1 MDSVTQA
8 ALGAAIGGAILGKR
22 LGRKAILMGAVLGT
36 LPDLDVML
44 DYGDAVANVTEHRG
58 FSHSLFVL
66 TGLATIVA
74 LLCQR
79 FIPARD
85 ISLGRWWCFFV
96 LCLTTH
102 PVLDSFTTY
111 GTQLFWPLDMP
122 PIAWPIVFIIDP
134 FYTLPLLVALT
145 IAIAAKKVRRA
156 CTIGLVVSSM
166 YLLLAAGAKW
176 SVEQRLTPAL
186 ADAGL
191 QAAPVLIQPTPFN
204 IALWRATVI
213 DGDRYFE
220 SLISVFDN
228 QDAPTLEAIK
238 RNVALEESVL
248 ASPLGQRLTWFTG
261 PFLRYDTLL
270 IDGQE
275 TLIATDIR
283 LGFPGFHPFS
293 FTLAT
298 WKDGS
303 WHPADISEQLETSR
317 EPRLEILSRLA
328 ARAIGDNTALC
339 ASDFIEA
346 QWRAE
351 PSLYRC

>member
-1 MDSVTQA
+1 MDSITQA
-8 ALGAAIGGAILGKR
+8 TLGAAIGGAVLGKR
-22 LGRKAILMGAVLGT
+22 LGRKAVFIGALLGT
-36 LPDLDVML
+36 LPDLDVVL

-66 TGLATIVA
+66 TGLATVFA
-74 LLCQR
+74 LLCHR
-79 FIPARD
+79 FAPARD

-134 FYTLPLLVALT
+134 FYTLPLLLALI
-145 IAIAAKKVRRA
+145 IAIATKKVRRA
-156 CTIGLVVSSM
+156 CTIGLAISSL
-166 YLLLAAGAKW
+166 YLLLAAGTKW
-176 SVEQRLTPAL
+176 SIEQRLAPAL

-191 QAAPVLIQPTPFN
+191 QAAPILIQPTPFN
-204 IALWRATVI
+204 IALWRATII

-220 SLISVFDN
+220 SLISVFDG
-228 QDAPTLEAIK
+228 QREPIFEPIK
-238 RNVALEESVL
+238 RNVALEESAL
-248 ASPLGQRLTWFTG
+248 AEPLGQRLVWFTG
-261 PFLRYDTLL
+261 PFLRYDTQW

-298 WKDGS
+298 RDGDL
-303 WHPADISEQLETSR
+303 WQPVEISEEVDTSR
-317 EPRLEILSRLA
+317 GLRFATLSRLA
-328 ARAIGDNTALC
+328 VRATGNVTALC
-339 ASDFIEA
+339 ASDFIEPH
-346 QWRAE
+346 WRVE
-351 PSLYRC
+351 PFLYRC

>member
-22 LGRKAILMGAVLGT
+22 LGRKAILMGALLGT

-66 TGLATIVA
+66 TGLATIMA
-74 LLCQR
+74 LLCHR
-79 FIPARD
+79 FIPVRD
-85 ISLGRWWCFFV
+85 ISLSRWWCFFV

-111 GTQLFWPLDMP
+111 GTQLFWPLDTP
-122 PIAWPIVFIIDP
+122 PVAWPIVFIIDP
-134 FYTLPLLVALT
+134 LYTLPLLIALT
-145 IAIAAKKVRRA
+145 IAIAAKKVPRA
-156 CTIGLVVSSM
+156 CTIGLAVSSM

-176 SVEQRLTPAL
+176 SVEQRLAPVL

-191 QAAPVLIQPTPFN
+191 QSAPLLTQATPFN
-204 IALWRATVI
+204 IALWRATII

-220 SLISVFDN
+220 SLISVFDD
-228 QDAPTLEAIK
+228 QDTPTLEAIK

-283 LGFPGFHPFS
+283 LGFPGFHPFT

-298 WKDGS
+298 WQGGS
-303 WHPADISEQLETSR
+303 WQPSDISKQLDISQ
-317 EPRLEILSRLA
+317 EPGLEILSRLA
-328 ARAIGDNTALC
+328 ARAMGDSTSLC

>member
-1 MDSVTQA
+1 MDSITQA
-8 ALGAAIGGAILGKR
+8 TLGAAIGGAVLGKR
-22 LGRKAILMGAVLGT
+22 LGRKAVFIGALLGT
-36 LPDLDVML
+36 LPDLDVVL

-66 TGLATIVA
+66 TGLATVFA
-74 LLCQR
+74 LLCHR
-79 FIPARD
+79 FAPARD

-134 FYTLPLLVALT
+134 FYPLSLLLALI
-145 IAIAAKKVRRA
+145 IAIATKKVRKA
-156 CTIGLVVSSM
+156 CTIGLAISSL
-166 YLLLAAGAKW
+166 YLLLAAGTKW
-176 SVEQRLTPAL
+176 SIEQRLAPAL

-191 QAAPVLIQPTPFN
+191 QAAPILIQPTPFN
-204 IALWRATVI
+204 IALWRATII

-220 SLISVFDN
+220 SLISVFDG
-228 QDAPTLEAIK
+228 QREPIFEPIK
-238 RNVALEESVL
+238 RNVALEESAL
-248 ASPLGQRLTWFTG
+248 AEPLGQRLVWFTG
-261 PFLRYDTLL
+261 PFLRYDTQW

-298 WKDGS
+298 RDGDL
-303 WHPADISEQLETSR
+303 WQPVEISEEVDTSR
-317 EPRLEILSRLA
+317 GLRFATLSRLA
-328 ARAIGDNTALC
+328 VRATGNVTALC
-339 ASDFIEA
+339 ASDFIEPH
-346 QWRAE
+346 WRVE
-351 PSLYRC
+351 PFLYRC